1 MSTATIDRLRWLLDQ
16 LDQLNNGGNIRYD
29 GMSRFDGAHAEL
41 SDIINTW
48 TDPAATAPAAQ
59 IVMAA
64 DQVDQVGA
72 RIVSA
77 VADMVKALSE
87 HVDASQ
93 VELLAAVHAGTAAPA
108 DSAPAA
114 PADTSTASSDPAWT
128 PAPASGQ

>member
-1 MSTATIDRLRWLLDQ
+1 MSTATIDQ

-48 TDPAATAPAAQ
+48 TDPATVAPAAP
-59 IVMAA
+59 IVMQA

-87 HVDASQ
+87 HVDAGQ
-93 VELLAAVHAGTAAPA
+93 VELLDAIHAGTAAPA
-108 DSAPAA
+108 PAA
-114 PADTSTASSDPAWT
+114 PADPAPTDTAPATGWT
-128 PAPASGQ
+128 PASGQ